1 MIENPGNNTPKTAVL
16 LVNMGAPVSEQGMK
30 VFLRRLFRDKA
41 IVQAPEPVRRLLAAT
56 VSRMRYKSSWRK
68 YLTIGGSPL
77 LNSMNKTAAEL
88 QKLLSSNYQVR
99 CAFSYSVPF
108 IENEITELTL
118 DGFEDFVI
126 ISMYPQSGFTTT
138 GSIAAVLKR
147 IQETNNGLRI
157 RFVEDY
163 HDNPFFVQLWT
174 NLIIRKIA
182 ETGYRHPILLFSAH
196 AIPQSGIKR
205 GDSYPLR
212 IQKSA
217 QLIADALNLPYRVG
231 YQSKLGPVKW
241 TEPSTSEVLKKLSAN
256 NASEII
262 IVPLSFVNEN
272 LETCYD
278 LDIKLIPYSINIL
291 KIGKICRI
299 HIPESDNTLVRMYRS
314 FIEPY

>member
-99 CAFSYSVPF
+99 CAFSYSEPF

-147 IQETNNGLRI
+147 IQETN
-157 RFVEDY
+157 
-163 HDNPFFVQLWT
+163 T
-174 NLIIRKIA
+174 
-182 ETGYRHPILLFSAH
+182 
-196 AIPQSGIKR
+196 
-205 GDSYPLR
+205 
-212 IQKSA
+212 
-217 QLIADALNLPYRVG
+217 
-231 YQSKLGPVKW
+231 
-241 TEPSTSEVLKKLSAN
+241 
-256 NASEII
+256 
-262 IVPLSFVNEN
+262 
-272 LETCYD
+272 
-278 LDIKLIPYSINIL
+278 
-291 KIGKICRI
+291 
-299 HIPESDNTLVRMYRS
+299 
-314 FIEPY
+314 